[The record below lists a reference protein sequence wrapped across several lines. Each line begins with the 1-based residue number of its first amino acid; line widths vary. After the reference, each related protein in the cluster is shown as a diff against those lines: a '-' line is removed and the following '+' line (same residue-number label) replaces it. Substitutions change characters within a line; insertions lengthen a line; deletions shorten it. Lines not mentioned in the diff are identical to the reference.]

1 VNDVTFTFNTEQILL
16 VCGLITA
23 IGGASVYIGK
33 VIKTVKKPNEEQN
46 RRITALELWKADVDT
61 KLDRDKQSIET
72 LGQEMHLLIK
82 ATNALLAHGIDGNSV
97 QPMRESKEEITNY
110 LIKK

>member
-1 VNDVTFTFNTEQILL
+1 MTFTLSTEQVLF
-16 VCGLITA
+16 VCGLISA
-23 IGGASVYIGK
+23 VGGASVYIGK

-46 RRITALELWKADVDT
+46 RRITALEVWRTDVDN